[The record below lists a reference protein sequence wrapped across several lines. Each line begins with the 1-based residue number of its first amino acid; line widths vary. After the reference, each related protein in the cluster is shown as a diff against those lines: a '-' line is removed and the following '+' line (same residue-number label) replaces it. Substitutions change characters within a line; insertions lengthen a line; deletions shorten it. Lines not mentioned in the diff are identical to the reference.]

1 MEYKQIID
9 KLVREL
15 SFRVGVPNIHNKE
28 HQSIMSEILS
38 EWGEYDVKQTIF
50 EFLTE
55 EPRKFKNPILNRTV
69 KYKDKRG
76 NEKEGIIGNLLTSPK
91 DSPGRIAAEKML
103 PADGTSERE
112 AINKEV
118 GSQGTQKKIDS
129 PKGDSTNTTDDTKT
143 TQGSA
148 FKK

>member
-1 MEYKQIID
+1 MNFLLKNQE
-9 KLVREL
+9 
-15 SFRVGVPNIHNKE
+15 N
-28 HQSIMSEILS
+28 
-38 EWGEYDVKQTIF
+38 VKIQ
-50 EFLTE
+50 FL
-55 EPRKFKNPILNRTV
+55 IATV

-129 PKGDSTNTTDDTKT
+129 PKGDSTNDY
-143 TQGSA
+143 
-148 FKK
+148 